1 MNFNKT
7 VCLLGIFRLCKI
19 SFQVKYL
26 LYMHRHMQWSLRWNE
41 LTADRDT
48 ALKAQHDFIIF
59 LCNHSNKARHYGKNI
74 FVAVSCKEKCKEWLQ
89 WEEKGSI
96 TSDWWRSDGFVSLYM
111 SCRGNEVQSSAVIC
125 EPARTRNEHERAF
138 FFPLATRCCSCDVNG
153 DL

>member
-111 SCRGNEVQSSAVIC
+111 SCQGEWGAIKRCDLWTSQDKEWAWKS
-125 EPARTRNEHERAF
+125 F
-138 FFPLATRCCSCDVNG
+138 FFPLAARCCSCDVNG